1 MGQGFQG
8 DGVLGYY
15 YLKLI
20 GLGVCIGILSA
31 VLRTIFHIDDA
42 VFWHWYWTV
51 GVIFVLGA
59 ALVYILY
66 VQRYA
71 KRMREAIACYEK
83 GEIQTYMDKLEAM
96 LDTAKGRNL
105 RNTLK
110 IDLSVGHY
118 AKKEYESAI
127 RILEDMSEEPMRSG
141 LRLVYQLNLCLF
153 YFRTNRNAQAM
164 EIYRTG
170 GKDFARYRKNN
181 YYGGNIALLD
191 MLAAMHEGRYGEAE
205 DLLAHARQTWK
216 FPRLQK
222 EYWLIEEYFQPFF
235 VYYIFLGAEMREQN
249 EDG

>member
-1 MGQGFQG
+1 MG
-8 DGVLGYY
+8 Y

-42 VFWHWYWTV
+42 VFWHWYWTA
-51 GVIFVLGA
+51 GVVVVFGA
-59 ALVYILY
+59 ALVHILY

-71 KRMREAIACYEK
+71 RRMREAIACYEK
-83 GEIQTYMDKLEAM
+83 GDIQTYMDKLEAM

-118 AKKEYESAI
+118 AMGEYESAI
-127 RILEDMSEEPMRSG
+127 RILEDMSEEPMG
-141 LRLVYQLNLCLF
+141 GAMRLAYQLNLCLF

-164 EIYRTG
+164 EIYHAG

-181 YYGGNIALLD
+181 HYGGNIALLD
-191 MLAAMHEGRYGEAE
+191 MLAEMHEGRYGEAE
-205 DLLAHARQTWK
+205 NLLAYARQTWNHWH
-216 FPRLQK
+216 LQK
-222 EYWLIEEYFQPFF
+222 EYWLIEEKLAARRTGGRQND
-235 VYYIFLGAEMREQN
+235 FLDFEG
-249 EDG
+249 

>member
-96 LDTAKGRNL
+96 LNTAKGRNL

-127 RILEDMSEEPMRSG
+127 RILEDTHAQRSAAGLSAEPLPVLFPHKPERSG
-141 LRLVYQLNLCLF
+141 DGNLPHGQERFCALPQKQLLR
-153 YFRTNRNAQAM
+153 R
-164 EIYRTG
+164 EYRFAGYAG
-170 GKDFARYRKNN
+170 GDA
-181 YYGGNIALLD
+181 
-191 MLAAMHEGRYGEAE
+191 
-205 DLLAHARQTWK
+205 
-216 FPRLQK
+216 
-222 EYWLIEEYFQPFF
+222 
-235 VYYIFLGAEMREQN
+235 
-249 EDG
+249 